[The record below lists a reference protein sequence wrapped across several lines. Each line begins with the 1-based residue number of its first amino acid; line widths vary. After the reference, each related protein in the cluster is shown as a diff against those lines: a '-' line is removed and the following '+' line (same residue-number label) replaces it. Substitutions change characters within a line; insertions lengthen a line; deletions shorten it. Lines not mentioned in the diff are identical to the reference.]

1 MLILWLLLAPLLHA
15 VVSSSPQG
23 VSLTAARERGQL
35 VFLEGLKSCLD
46 LLFGEEEPSGEPSP
60 LQFLR

>member
-1 MLILWLLLAPLLHA
+1 MF
-15 VVSSSPQG
+15 SSPQG

-46 LLFGEEEPSGEPSP
+46 LFFGEKEPSGEPSP